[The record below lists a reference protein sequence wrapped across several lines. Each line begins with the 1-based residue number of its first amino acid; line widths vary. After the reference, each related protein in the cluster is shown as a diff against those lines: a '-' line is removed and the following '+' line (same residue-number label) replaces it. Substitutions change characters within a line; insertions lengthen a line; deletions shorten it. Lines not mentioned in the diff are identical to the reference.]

1 MNLKNK
7 NILITGGTGSFGKNF
22 LDYVLNKHKPKKLIV
37 YSRDELKQFEL
48 KKKYAKN
55 KSLRFFLGDVRDL
68 PRLSQACDGVDI
80 LIHAAALKQVPTA
93 EYNPFEFIKTN
104 IHGAQNV
111 IDAAI
116 NNKIKKVLTLST
128 DKAVAPINLYGATKV
143 ASDKFFIAA
152 NNTLGNK
159 DISFSVVRYGNVV
172 NSRGSLFPELKNKI
186 NTFNLTNK
194 EMTRF
199 FITLEDSVKFVINC
213 IDLMKGGEIFIP
225 KINSFKIIDLIKSRY
240 DERSG
245 IEFKVIDQTL
255 AFRTRADI
263 AAHLSLE
270 RPVQKP
276 LSRAALEVLA
286 IIAYHQ
292 PITRSEI
299 EEIRGISLSRGT
311 IDILLELEWIRP
323 RGRRRTPGRPLTW
336 GTSTAFLDHF
346 GLSSVSE
353 LPGMEDLKSAGLL
366 RKGAVIGGLGET
378 SVMAEDEAD
387 SLNEDELEEEVLAH
401 DVDFLDE
408 EEA

>member
-1 MNLKNK
+1 MSGAIEQPPLD
-7 NILITGGTGSFGKNF
+7 TGLSLFERARIIEALVF
-22 LDYVLNKHKPKKLIV
+22 ASAEPVAFKKLSP
-37 YSRDELKQFEL
+37 YLNDETEL
-48 KKKYAKN
+48 
-55 KSLRFFLGDVRDL
+55 
-68 PRLSQACDGVDI
+68 
-80 LIHAAALKQVPTA
+80 A
-93 EYNPFEFIKTN
+93 E
-104 IHGAQNV
+104 
-111 IDAAI
+111 
-116 NNKIKKVLTLST
+116 
-128 DKAVAPINLYGATKV
+128 
-143 ASDKFFIAA
+143 
-152 NNTLGNK
+152 
-159 DISFSVVRYGNVV
+159 
-172 NSRGSLFPELKNKI
+172 
-186 NTFNLTNK
+186 
-194 EMTRF
+194 
-199 FITLEDSVKFVINC
+199 
-213 IDLMKGGEIFIP
+213 
-225 KINSFKIIDLIKSRY
+225 IIDLIKSRY
-240 DERSG
+240 DNRSG

-353 LPGMEDLKSAGLL
+353 LPGIEDLKSAGLL
-366 RKGAVIGGLGET
+366 RKGAVIGGLGE
-378 SVMAEDEAD
+378 SSMMSEDDAD
-387 SLNEDELEEEVLAH
+387 NLSEEELEDEVLAH
-401 DVDFLDE
+401 DVDFFDE